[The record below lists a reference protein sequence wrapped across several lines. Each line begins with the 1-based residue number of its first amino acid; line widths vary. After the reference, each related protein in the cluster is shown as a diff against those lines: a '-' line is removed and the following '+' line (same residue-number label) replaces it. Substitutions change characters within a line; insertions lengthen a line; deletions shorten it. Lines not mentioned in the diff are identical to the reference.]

1 MNDMMKS
8 LEKSKKMIEDLM
20 KNKNGHFSSIPLP
33 RPMEELEVLG
43 DACVQALSRGKKII
57 FIGNGGSAAEAQ
69 HFAAEL
75 VGRFGMDRDAYAAIA
90 LTTDTSAITA
100 IGNDYGVSYI
110 FSRQISAIG
119 NQGDVAIHLSTSGN
133 SENILNSMKMCKV
146 KGITTASFTGKI
158 TRHMHPLSD
167 YYIAVPSDEV
177 SQIQEGHLI
186 LGHILCGYIENTLVQ
201 IQLEKNADREDMSA
215 V

>member
-1 MNDMMKS
+1 MNYMMKS
-8 LEKSKKMIEDLM
+8 LEKSKIMIDDLM
-20 KNKNGHFSSIPLP
+20 KNKNGHFSSIPIP
-33 RPMEELEVLG
+33 KPIQELEELG

-75 VGRFGMDRDAYAAIA
+75 VGRFGMERGAYAAIA
-90 LTTDTSAITA
+90 LTTDTSIITA
-100 IGNDYGVSYI
+100 VGNDYGVTHI
-110 FSRQISAIG
+110 FSRQIEAIG
-119 NQGDVAIHLSTSGN
+119 NQGDVAIHISTSGN
-133 SENILNSMKMCKV
+133 SENILDSMRICKI

-167 YYIAVPSDEV
+167 YYIAVPSDKV

-186 LGHILCGYIENTLVQ
+186 LGHILCGYIEKTLVQ
-201 IQLEKNADREDMSA
+201 KQLEKNADREDMSA